1 MKKRY
6 MLVVGLA
13 AMFLI
18 ATGCAQPLTRLD
30 MDYGTSFKLAKF
42 NQTLNPEAEKNLKP
56 VTGLDGGAAQASIE
70 QYRKDFAKPATTAMP
85 ISLLS
90 MVAGGK

>member
-1 MKKRY
+1 
-6 MLVVGLA
+6 
-13 AMFLI
+13 MFCI

-56 VTGLDGGAAQASIE
+56 VTGLDGGAAKASVDM
-70 QYRKDFAKPATTAMP
+70 YRKDFEKPATAAMP
-85 ISLLS
+85 ISLLG
-90 MVAGGK
+90 MVGGGK